1 MCAVLGKYEKKL
13 SLLDASKI
21 QKYISRGFAY
31 FSHTFCIQ
39 SSHQKGKVHS
49 QKFAVAKCSKGPV
62 RNARKRQVGVWG
74 SELKLI

>member
-1 MCAVLGKYEKKL
+1 MKILQSIEREAHMCAVLGKYEKKL

-39 SSHQKGKVHS
+39 SSH
-49 QKFAVAKCSKGPV
+49 
-62 RNARKRQVGVWG
+62 
-74 SELKLI
+74 